1 VIVANWTG
9 RQLAKLVRMS
19 ARWPWTTVLVSIV
32 LAVGASVYTSRTLE
46 FVTSPLRLLPQDAPY
61 VVHMKQHLRDF
72 GELND
77 IVVAVEAGDPEV
89 GRRYAA
95 RLVETLQR
103 DRFEARVTYRVDP
116 GFFDRRGLL
125 YLSVED
131 LTRLRDRLFD
141 YEEFIAEYAERP
153 TLVRLL
159 EGLNQQFANAMALG
173 FLDLGLGSRGESDL
187 RFLDVVVTEI
197 AARLEGP
204 SPYVSPWATGFSM
217 GRFDDP
223 DAGYF
228 MSSDKHLLFLFV
240 EQRRDEGDFASNR
253 ARIDTLRRTVAALS
267 PEFPGV
273 RAGVTGGPAI
283 ANDEMAT
290 AFQDTA
296 LSTVI
301 ATVLTLALLLG
312 AFRRVGAPALM
323 LGTLTVSLV
332 WATGLIA
339 LTVGHLSVFSIMFIS
354 LVIGI
359 GIDYGIYVLFRSD
372 EERALGA
379 LLPAALERTAER
391 TGPGILF
398 GALTAAGAFLVL
410 TLTDFRGIR
419 EFGIVSAI
427 AILAAFVSMVTL
439 FPALLILD
447 ERRRAGRPG
456 GIATRAPV
464 KSEEAVWLVRAT
476 RWQKTILVAA
486 AALTALGAWG
496 ALDVAFDYNML
507 HLQAAGVE
515 SVVWEERILA
525 RAGRSGFTA
534 LSTVATL
541 PELSTRQ
548 AAFTGLDSVSKV
560 ESALMLVPDHQP
572 EKIGLVRQF
581 APLIASVRPT
591 VPPALEAVGLR
602 APLEVLRRRLGL
614 AAEGTSD
621 ERLRADVLQ
630 LRAKVETVLAKLGAA
645 DAGRLQQLQTELYQ
659 DFADKLGRFQK
670 SLDPQ
675 PVRPGELPPELHDRY
690 VGKSGRYLL
699 RIHPA
704 VDIWTAEGARRFVA
718 ELRAVDPDVTG
729 PPVTSFE
736 AIRFIERGYLEGTVY
751 AIVLVTIITAAILRS
766 LRGTLLALTPVAL
779 GVLWTV
785 GVMRLA
791 GLEFNLANVWAVP
804 LILGTAAEYGLNLF
818 LRFLEGL
825 ERGEP
830 WLVRS
835 LVLAVVLN
843 GFTTVAGFGSL
854 MVAHHH
860 GIFTLGLLLSVG
872 ATAALLA
879 ALFVLPVLIERFG
892 PVARTREPA

>member
-1 VIVANWTG
+1 
-9 RQLAKLVRMS
+9 
-19 ARWPWTTVLVSIV
+19 
-32 LAVGASVYTSRTLE
+32 
-46 FVTSPLRLLPQDAPY
+46 
-61 VVHMKQHLRDF
+61 MKQHLRDF

-77 IVVAVEAGDPEV
+77 IVVAVETADPEA

-95 RLVETLQR
+95 RLVQTLQR
-103 DRFEARVTYRVDP
+103 EQFEARVTYRVDP
-116 GFFDRRGLL
+116 AFFERRGLL
-125 YLSVED
+125 YLSVDD

-173 FLDLGLGSRGESDL
+173 FLDLGLGSRGEADL

-197 AARLEGP
+197 ASRLEGS

-240 EQRRDEGDFASNR
+240 QQRREEGDFASNR
-253 ARIDTLRRTVAALS
+253 ARIDMLRRAVASLR
-267 PEFPGV
+267 PEFPEV

-290 AFQDTA
+290 AFQDTT
-296 LSTVI
+296 LSSII

-312 AFRRVGAPALM
+312 AFRRVGAPTLM
-323 LGTLTVSLV
+323 LATLTVSLL

-359 GIDYGIYVLFRSD
+359 GIDYGIYILFRSD
-372 EERALGA
+372 EEQARGA
-379 LLPAALERTAER
+379 LLHAALERAAER

-410 TLTDFRGIR
+410 TLTDFRGIQ
-419 EFGIVSAI
+419 EFGVVSAI
-427 AILAAFVSMVTL
+427 AILAAFVSMLTL
-439 FPALLILD
+439 FPALLVLN
-447 ERRRAGRPG
+447 ERRRAGRPSAVADRVPARLRE
-456 GIATRAPV
+456 AT
-464 KSEEAVWLVRAT
+464 WLVRAT
-476 RWQKTILVAA
+476 RWQKTILVGAG
-486 AALTALGAWG
+486 ALTALGAWG
-496 ALDVAFDYNML
+496 VLGVTFDYNML
-507 HLQAAGVE
+507 RLQAAGVE

-534 LSTVATL
+534 LTTAGSL
-541 PELSTRQ
+541 PELSAKQ
-548 AAFTGLDSVSKV
+548 AAFMGLDAVSKV
-560 ESALMLVPDHQP
+560 ESALLLVPEHQP
-572 EKIGLVRQF
+572 EKIALVRQF
-581 APLIASVRPT
+581 APLIANVRPAS
-591 VPPALEAVGLR
+591 PPALEVVGLR
-602 APLEVLRRRLGL
+602 GPLEVLRRRLGL
-614 AAEGTSD
+614 AAEGTTD
-621 ERLRADVLQ
+621 GLHGDIVK
-630 LRAKVETVLAKLGAA
+630 LRAKVESVLAKLGEA
-645 DAGRLQQLQTELYQ
+645 DASRLQALQIELYR
-659 DFADKLGRFQK
+659 DFVDKLRRFQK

-675 PVRPGELPPELHDRY
+675 PVLPGELPPELRDRY

-699 RIHPA
+699 RIHPG
-704 VDIWTAEGARRFVA
+704 VDIWSAEGARRFVTQ
-718 ELRAVDPDVTG
+718 LREVDPDVTG

-736 AIRFIERGYLEGTVY
+736 AIRFIERGYLEGTLY
-751 AIVLVTIITAAILRS
+751 AIVLVTVITAAILRS
-766 LRGTLLALTPVAL
+766 LRGTLLALAPVGL

-785 GVMRLA
+785 GVMRLV
-791 GLEFNLANVWAVP
+791 GLEFNLANVWALP

-825 ERGEP
+825 DRGGP
-830 WLVRS
+830 WLVQS
-835 LVLAVVLN
+835 VVLAVLLN

-879 ALFVLPVLIERFG
+879 ALLVLPVLIQRFG
-892 PVARTREPA
+892 PAARTQQPI